1 MYRVGN
7 CSKYYVYT
15 QNKEI
20 FMEIPKMKEWKRNE
34 NQQNNP
40 NQNNYVNK

>member
-1 MYRVGN
+1 MYRVGI

-20 FMEIPKMKEWKRNE
+20 FMEIPKMKKNE
-34 NQQNNP
+34 NQQNNA
-40 NQNNYVNK
+40 N

>member
-7 CSKYYVYT
+7 CSKYYVYA

-20 FMEIPKMKEWKRNE
+20 FMEIPKMKKWKNE
-34 NQQNNP
+34 NQQNNA
-40 NQNNYVNK
+40 N